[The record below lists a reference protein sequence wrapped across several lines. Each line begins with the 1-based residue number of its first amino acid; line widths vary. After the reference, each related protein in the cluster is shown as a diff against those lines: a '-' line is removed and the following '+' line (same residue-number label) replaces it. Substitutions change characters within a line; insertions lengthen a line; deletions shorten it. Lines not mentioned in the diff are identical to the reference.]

1 MRSTLLENAYW
12 SHSPGLLFQ
21 RTGVKAMLFCDGV
34 GDLMAADS
42 CCPTLPYGKQYL
54 AVDIDC
60 LKEPEQPWVAKGFC
74 WGATETASDKNID
87 CFSLEN
93 HVQTSRNSG
102 TGDPLVKRTGRVVV
116 LGKTA
121 SSWVKSGLVVLG
133 SGIHC
138 YTFMCLNCIPNQTPR
153 PLIWCRK
160 KDIP

>member
-1 MRSTLLENAYW
+1 MRIEATHLGFYFKGQASRRC
-12 SHSPGLLFQ
+12 SFVMGS
-21 RTGVKAMLFCDGV
+21 

-60 LKEPEQPWVAKGFC
+60 LKEPGQPGQPWWVAKGFC

-87 CFSLEN
+87 YFSLEN
-93 HVQTSRNSG
+93 HVQKSRNSG

-138 YTFMCLNCIPNQTPR
+138 YTFMYLNCIPNQTPR